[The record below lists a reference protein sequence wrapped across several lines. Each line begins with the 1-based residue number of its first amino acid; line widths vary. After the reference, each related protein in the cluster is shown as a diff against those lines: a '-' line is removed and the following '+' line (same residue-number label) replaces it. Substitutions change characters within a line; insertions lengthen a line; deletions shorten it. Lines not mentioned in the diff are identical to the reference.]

1 MFLAH
6 VLSPRALTGASLAPK
21 LRLGNSAGLPDISEE
36 LIPAGKVYMR
46 GPSSAKHTAVGREMG
61 SVEVILFSAWAQKRP
76 CRSYLSTE
84 LMLRFFT

>member
-46 GPSSAKHTAVGREMG
+46 GLAVPN
-61 SVEVILFSAWAQKRP
+61 ILRLEGKWAV
-76 CRSYLSTE
+76 
-84 LMLRFFT
+84 